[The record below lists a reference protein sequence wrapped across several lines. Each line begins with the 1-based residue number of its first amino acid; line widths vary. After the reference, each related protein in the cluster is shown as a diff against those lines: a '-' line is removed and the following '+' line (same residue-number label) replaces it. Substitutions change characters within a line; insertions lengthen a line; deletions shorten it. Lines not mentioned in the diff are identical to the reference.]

1 MMPKI
6 SVIIPTL
13 NEAKR
18 LPKCL
23 ASLKAQSLDDYEA
36 VIVDSGSKDG
46 TVELAKKLGARVV
59 FEPRLGFAVA
69 KNTGARNSQSEILV
83 FTDGDATHPPF
94 WLERIARH
102 FEDPNVVSVIGPV
115 KPVEQKLI
123 HKAMFK
129 LTTSW
134 IPRVAAVVGFYIAQA
149 PNESFRRTAFEKAG
163 GYDERLRMLEDNELP
178 NRIKKLGKVVFDTRL
193 YAFVSA
199 RRFEKEG
206 YVAAT
211 WRFLSAYWKIYVK
224 KEAAKEDYPLY
235 HEK

>member
-1 MMPKI
+1 MPKV

-13 NEAKR
+13 NEAER

-23 ASLKAQSLDDYEA
+23 ASLKAQTFSDYEA
-36 VIVDSGSKDG
+36 VVVDSGSKDG
-46 TVELAKKLGARVV
+46 TVEIAKKLGARVV

-69 KNTGARNSQSEILV
+69 KNAGAKSSKADILV

-94 WLERIARH
+94 WLERIAGH
-102 FEDPNVVSVIGPV
+102 FLDDRVVGVIGPV
-115 KPVEQKLI
+115 KPVEQKFV
-123 HKAMFK
+123 HKALFK
-129 LTTSW
+129 ITTNW
-134 IPRVAAVVGFYIAQA
+134 IPRVAAIFGFYIAQA
-149 PNESFRRTAFEKAG
+149 PNESFRRTAFEQVG

-178 NRIKKLGKVVFDTRL
+178 NRIKKVGRVVFDSRL

-206 YVAAT
+206 YFKAT
-211 WRFLSAYWKIYVK
+211 TRFLSAYWKIYVK
-224 KEAAKEDYPLY
+224 REAAAENYPLF

>member
-1 MMPKI
+1 MPKM

-23 ASLKAQSLDDYEA
+23 ASLKAQSFGDYEA
-36 VIVDSGSKDG
+36 VIVDSGSRDG
-46 TVELAKKLGARVV
+46 TVEIAKELGARVV

-69 KNTGARNSQSEILV
+69 KNTGAKASKSEILV

-94 WLERIARH
+94 WLERIAKH
-102 FEDPNVVSVIGPV
+102 FSDPEVVAVIGPV
-115 KPVEQKLI
+115 KPVEQKLV

-129 LTTSW
+129 LTTNW
-134 IPRVAAVVGFYIAQA
+134 IPRLAAALRFYVAQA
-149 PNESFRRTAFEKAG
+149 PNEAFRRGAFEKAG

-178 NRIKKLGKVVFDTRL
+178 NRIKREGKVVFDPAL

-199 RRFEKEG
+199 RRFEQEG
-206 YVAAT
+206 YAAAT

-224 KEAAKEDYPLY
+224 KQAAAENYPLY